1 MISKEISIKDGANL
15 NLKGLAVTELGDAKT
30 SLNYALNP
38 DDFFGLNPRMLVKEG
53 DKVSLG
59 QPIFHDKNEESI
71 KIVSPV
77 SGKVIEI
84 VRGAK
89 RKILNII
96 IKKEGDNSINFKI
109 PSLSNIGKDVIL
121 QLLVESGSL
130 AFIRQRPY
138 NIVARP
144 SKLPKSI
151 FVSTHSTAPYA
162 ADYDFILRKRLNE
175 FQIGIDMM
183 SRLID
188 KPINLSISQ
197 SCEIENAKL
206 KNVEI
211 YKIKGVHPS
220 GNESFQI
227 NRIDPLNS
235 GEIVWVIKPED
246 LANIGSFFET
256 GVFCPKR
263 TVAVSGDS
271 LRSPKYYDT
280 IIGSSI
286 SSLVDSKELSNIKNY
301 RFINGDPLSG
311 SKVEYSDFLG
321 FYNNILSVISEGNQF
336 RMLGWLPFMYNNIP
350 SFSRTSLSWLLGGEK
365 KVNTNLNGEERAIVV
380 TGEMEKYF
388 PMDIFPMQLI
398 KACMREDIEKM
409 ESLGIYEVVPEDF
422 GLVDFSCTSKIE
434 AQEIVK
440 SGIKLMLK
448 EVG

>member
-1 MISKEISIKDGANL
+1 MSKDVSIKDGANL
-15 NLKGLAVTELGDAKT
+15 NLKGLASMELEVANM

-38 DDFFGLNPRMLVKEG
+38 DDFFGLIPRMLVKEG

-59 QPIFHDKNEESI
+59 QPIFHDKKNESI

-77 SGKVIEI
+77 SGKIQEI

-89 RKILNII
+89 RKILNVI
-96 IKKEGDNSINFKI
+96 IKKEGESAVNFKI
-109 PSLSNIGKDVIL
+109 PSLSSISNKKIL
-121 QLLVESGSL
+121 ELLIESGSL

-138 NIVARP
+138 NIIARP
-144 SKLPKSI
+144 DRPPKSI
-151 FVSTHSTAPYA
+151 FVSVHSTAPYA
-162 ADYDFILRKRLNE
+162 ANYDFILKKRMDE
-175 FQIGIDMM
+175 FQVGVDVMSKLIG
-183 SRLID
+183 
-188 KPINLSISQ
+188 KPINLSISHN
-197 SCEIENAKL
+197 CESDFSTLN
-206 KNVEI
+206 NVDV
-211 YKIKGVHPS
+211 YKIKGAHPS

-235 GEIVWVIKPED
+235 GEIIWVIKPED
-246 LANIGSFFET
+246 IANIGSFFMT
-256 GVFCPKR
+256 GIFNPKR

-271 LRSPKYYDT
+271 LKSPKYYDA
-280 IIGSSI
+280 IIGSPI
-286 SSLVDSKELSNIKNY
+286 SSLVDSKEIPNSEEY

-311 SKVEYSDFLG
+311 SKVEYSGFLG
-321 FYNNILSVISEGNQF
+321 FYNNTLSVIKEGNQF
-336 RMLGWLPFMYNNIP
+336 RMLGWLPFMYNSIP
-350 SFSRTSLSWLLGGEK
+350 SFSKTSLSWLLGGEK

-398 KACMREDIEKM
+398 KACMRGDVEKM
-409 ESLGIYEVVPEDF
+409 ESLGIYEVIPEDF

-440 SGIKLMLK
+440 SGIEIMLK

>member
-1 MISKEISIKDGANL
+1 MSKDISIKDGANL
-15 NLKGLAVTELGDAKT
+15 NLKGLASMELEVANM

-38 DDFFGLNPRMLVKEG
+38 DDFFGLIPRMLVKEG

-59 QPIFHDKNEESI
+59 QPIFHDKNNESI

-77 SGKVIEI
+77 SGKIQEI

-89 RKILNII
+89 RKILNVI
-96 IKKEGDNSINFKI
+96 IKKEGESAVNFKI
-109 PSLSNIGKDVIL
+109 PSLSSISNKKIL
-121 QLLVESGSL
+121 ELLIESGSL

-138 NIVARP
+138 NIIARP
-144 SKLPKSI
+144 DRPPKSI
-151 FVSTHSTAPYA
+151 FVSVHSTAPYA
-162 ADYDFILRKRLNE
+162 ANYDFILKKRMDE
-175 FQIGIDMM
+175 FQVGVDVMSKLIG
-183 SRLID
+183 
-188 KPINLSISQ
+188 KPINLSISHN
-197 SCEIENAKL
+197 CESDFSTLN
-206 KNVEI
+206 NVDV
-211 YKIKGVHPS
+211 YKIKGAHPS

-235 GEIVWVIKPED
+235 GEIIWVIKPED
-246 LANIGSFFET
+246 IANIGSFFMT
-256 GVFCPKR
+256 GIFNPKR

-271 LRSPKYYDT
+271 LKSPKYYDA
-280 IIGSSI
+280 IIGLPI
-286 SSLVDSKELSNIKNY
+286 SSLVDSKEIPNSEEY

-311 SKVEYSDFLG
+311 SKVEYSGFLG
-321 FYNNILSVISEGNQF
+321 FYNNTLSVIKEGNQF
-336 RMLGWLPFMYNNIP
+336 RMLGWLPFMYNSIP
-350 SFSRTSLSWLLGGEK
+350 SFSKTSLSWLLGGEK

-398 KACMREDIEKM
+398 KACMRGDVEKM
-409 ESLGIYEVVPEDF
+409 ESLGIYEVIPEDF

-440 SGIKLMLK
+440 SGIEIMLK

>member
-1 MISKEISIKDGANL
+1 MSKDISIKAGANL
-15 NLKGLAVTELGDAKT
+15 NLKGLASTELEVAKI
-30 SLNYALNP
+30 SLDYALNP
-38 DDFFGLNPRMLVKEG
+38 DDFFGLIPRMLVKEG

-59 QPIFHDKNEESI
+59 QPIFHDKNNESI

-77 SGKVIEI
+77 NGKILEI

-89 RKILNII
+89 RKILNVII
-96 IKKEGDNSINFKI
+96 RKEGDTSINYKI
-109 PSLSNIGKDVIL
+109 PNLSSISKDKIME
-121 QLLVESGSL
+121 LLVESGSL
-130 AFIRQRPY
+130 AYIKQRPY
-138 NIVARP
+138 NIIAKPDR
-144 SKLPKSI
+144 LPKSI
-151 FVSTHSTAPYA
+151 FVSIHSTAPYA
-162 ADYDFILRKRLNE
+162 ADYDFILKNRMDE
-175 FQIGIDMM
+175 FQNGVNVMSKLIG
-183 SRLID
+183 
-188 KPINLSISQ
+188 KPINLSISYN
-197 SCEIENAKL
+197 CESDFSILN
-206 KNVEI
+206 NVEL
-211 YKIKGVHPS
+211 YKIKGAHPS

-235 GEIVWVIKPED
+235 GEIIWVIKPED
-246 LANIGSFFET
+246 LANIGSFFIT
-256 GVFCPKR
+256 GIFNPRR
-263 TVAVSGDS
+263 TVAVSGES

-286 SSLVDSKELSNIKNY
+286 SSLIDSKELSSIEDY

-321 FYNNILSVISEGNQF
+321 YYNNALSVIKEGNQY
-336 RMLGWLPFMYNNIP
+336 RMLGWLPFIYNSVP
-350 SFSRTSLSWLLGGEK
+350 SLSKTSLSWLLGGQK

-398 KACMREDIEKM
+398 KACMTRDIEKM

-434 AQEIVK
+434 AQEIIK
-440 SGIKLMLK
+440 NGIEIMLK

>member
-1 MISKEISIKDGANL
+1 MSKDISIKDGANL
-15 NLKGLAVTELGDAKT
+15 NLKGLASAELEVANM

-38 DDFFGLNPRMLVKEG
+38 DDFFGLIPRMLVKEG

-59 QPIFHDKNEESI
+59 QPIFHDKNNESI

-77 SGKVIEI
+77 SGKIQEI
-84 VRGAK
+84 IRGAK
-89 RKILNII
+89 RKILNVII
-96 IKKEGDNSINFKI
+96 RKEGDTSINYKI
-109 PSLSNIGKDVIL
+109 PNLSSISKDKIME
-121 QLLVESGSL
+121 LLVESGSL
-130 AFIRQRPY
+130 AYIKQRPY
-138 NIVARP
+138 NIIAKPDR
-144 SKLPKSI
+144 LPKSI
-151 FVSTHSTAPYA
+151 FVSIHSTAPYA
-162 ADYDFILRKRLNE
+162 ADYDFILKNRMDE
-175 FQIGIDMM
+175 FQNGVNVMSKLIG
-183 SRLID
+183 
-188 KPINLSISQ
+188 KPINLSISYN
-197 SCEIENAKL
+197 CESDFSILN
-206 KNVEI
+206 NVEL
-211 YKIKGVHPS
+211 YKIKGAHPS

-235 GEIVWVIKPED
+235 GEIIWVIKPED
-246 LANIGSFFET
+246 LANIGSFFIT
-256 GVFCPKR
+256 GIFNPRR
-263 TVAVSGDS
+263 TVAVSGEC

-286 SSLVDSKELSNIKNY
+286 SSLIDSKELSSIEDY

-321 FYNNILSVISEGNQF
+321 YYNNALSVIKEGNQY
-336 RMLGWLPFMYNNIP
+336 RMLGWLPFIYNSVP
-350 SFSRTSLSWLLGGEK
+350 SLSKTSLSWLLGGQK

-398 KACMREDIEKM
+398 KACMTGDIEKM

-440 SGIKLMLK
+440 NGIELMLK

>member
-1 MISKEISIKDGANL
+1 MSKDISIKDGANL
-15 NLKGLAVTELGDAKT
+15 NLKGLASMELEVANM

-38 DDFFGLNPRMLVKEG
+38 DDFFGLIPRMLVKEG

-59 QPIFHDKNEESI
+59 QPIFHDKNNESI

-77 SGKVIEI
+77 SGKIQEI

-89 RKILNII
+89 RKILNVI
-96 IKKEGDNSINFKI
+96 IKKEGESAVNFKI
-109 PSLSNIGKDVIL
+109 PSLSSISNKKIL
-121 QLLVESGSL
+121 ELLIESGSL

-138 NIVARP
+138 NIIARP
-144 SKLPKSI
+144 DRPPKSI
-151 FVSTHSTAPYA
+151 FVSVHSTAPYA
-162 ADYDFILRKRLNE
+162 ANYDFILKKRMDE
-175 FQIGIDMM
+175 FQVGVDVMSKLIG
-183 SRLID
+183 
-188 KPINLSISQ
+188 KPINLSISHN
-197 SCEIENAKL
+197 CESDFSTLN
-206 KNVEI
+206 NVDV
-211 YKIKGVHPS
+211 YKIKGAHPS

-235 GEIVWVIKPED
+235 GEIIWVIKPED
-246 LANIGSFFET
+246 IANIGSFFMT
-256 GVFCPKR
+256 GIFNPKR

-271 LRSPKYYDT
+271 LKSPKYYDA
-280 IIGSSI
+280 IIGSPI
-286 SSLVDSKELSNIKNY
+286 SSLVDSKEIPNSEEY

-311 SKVEYSDFLG
+311 SKVEYSGFLG
-321 FYNNILSVISEGNQF
+321 FYNNTLSVIKEGNQF
-336 RMLGWLPFMYNNIP
+336 RMLGWLPFMYNSIP
-350 SFSRTSLSWLLGGEK
+350 SFSKTSLSWLLGGEK

-398 KACMREDIEKM
+398 KACMRGDVEKM
-409 ESLGIYEVVPEDF
+409 ESLGIYEVIPEDF

-440 SGIKLMLK
+440 SGIEIMLK

>member
-1 MISKEISIKDGANL
+1 MSKDVSIKDGANL
-15 NLKGLAVTELGDAKT
+15 NLKGLASMELEVANM

-38 DDFFGLNPRMLVKEG
+38 DDFFGLIPRMLVKEG

-59 QPIFHDKNEESI
+59 QPIFHDKNNESI

-77 SGKVIEI
+77 SGKIQEI

-89 RKILNII
+89 RKILNVI
-96 IKKEGDNSINFKI
+96 IKKEGESAVNFKI
-109 PSLSNIGKDVIL
+109 PSLSSISNKQIL
-121 QLLVESGSL
+121 ELLIESGSL

-138 NIVARP
+138 NIIARP
-144 SKLPKSI
+144 DRPPKSI
-151 FVSTHSTAPYA
+151 FVSVHSTAPYA
-162 ADYDFILRKRLNE
+162 ANYDFILKKRMDE
-175 FQIGIDMM
+175 FQVGIDVM
-183 SRLID
+183 SKLIG
-188 KPINLSISQ
+188 KPINLSISHN
-197 SCEIENAKL
+197 CESDFSTLN
-206 KNVEI
+206 NVDV
-211 YKIKGVHPS
+211 YKIKGAHPS

-235 GEIVWVIKPED
+235 GEIIWVIKPED
-246 LANIGSFFET
+246 IANIGSFFKT
-256 GVFCPKR
+256 GIFNPKR

-271 LRSPKYYDT
+271 LKSPKYYDA

-286 SSLVDSKELSNIKNY
+286 SSLVDSKEIPNSEEY

-311 SKVEYSDFLG
+311 SKVEYSGFLG
-321 FYNNILSVISEGNQF
+321 FYNNTLSVIKEGNQF
-336 RMLGWLPFMYNNIP
+336 RMLGWLPFMYNSIP
-350 SFSRTSLSWLLGGEK
+350 SFSKTSLSWLLGGEK

-398 KACMREDIEKM
+398 KACMRGDVEKM
-409 ESLGIYEVVPEDF
+409 ESLGIYEVIPEDF

-440 SGIKLMLK
+440 SGIEIMLK

>member
-1 MISKEISIKDGANL
+1 MIKDVSIKDGANL
-15 NLKGLAVTELGDAKT
+15 NLKGLASMELEVANM

-38 DDFFGLNPRMLVKEG
+38 DDFFGLIPRMLVKEG

-59 QPIFHDKNEESI
+59 QPIFHDKNNESI

-77 SGKVIEI
+77 SGKIQEI

-89 RKILNII
+89 RKILNVI
-96 IKKEGDNSINFKI
+96 IKKEGESAVNFKI
-109 PSLSNIGKDVIL
+109 PSLSSISNKKIL
-121 QLLVESGSL
+121 ELLIESGSL

-138 NIVARP
+138 NIIARP
-144 SKLPKSI
+144 DRPPKSI
-151 FVSTHSTAPYA
+151 FVSVHSTAPYA
-162 ADYDFILRKRLNE
+162 ANYDFILKKRMDE
-175 FQIGIDMM
+175 FQVGVDVMSKLIG
-183 SRLID
+183 
-188 KPINLSISQ
+188 KPINLSISHN
-197 SCEIENAKL
+197 CESDFSTLN
-206 KNVEI
+206 NVDV
-211 YKIKGVHPS
+211 YKIKGAHPS

-235 GEIVWVIKPED
+235 GEIIWVIKPED
-246 LANIGSFFET
+246 IANIGSFFMT
-256 GVFCPKR
+256 GIFNPKR

-271 LRSPKYYDT
+271 LKSPKYYDA
-280 IIGSSI
+280 IIGSPI
-286 SSLVDSKELSNIKNY
+286 SSLVDSKEIPNSEEY

-311 SKVEYSDFLG
+311 SKVEYSGFLG
-321 FYNNILSVISEGNQF
+321 FYNNTLSVIKEGNQF
-336 RMLGWLPFMYNNIP
+336 RMLGWLPFMYNSIP
-350 SFSRTSLSWLLGGEK
+350 SFSKTSLSWLLGGEK

-398 KACMREDIEKM
+398 KACMRGDVEKM
-409 ESLGIYEVVPEDF
+409 ESLGIYEVIPEDF

-440 SGIKLMLK
+440 SGIEIMLK

>member
-1 MISKEISIKDGANL
+1 MSKDISIKYGANL
-15 NLKGLAVTELGDAKT
+15 NLKGLASTELEVAKK

-38 DDFFGLNPRMLVKEG
+38 DDFFGLIPRMLVKEG

-59 QPIFHDKNEESI
+59 QPIFHDKNDESI

-77 SGKVIEI
+77 SGKILEI

-96 IKKEGDNSINFKI
+96 INKEGDRIVNFKI
-109 PSLSNIGKDVIL
+109 PNLSSISKDKIL
-121 QLLVESGSL
+121 QLLVDSGSL

-138 NIVARP
+138 NIIARP
-144 SKLPKSI
+144 NRPPKSI
-151 FVSTHSTAPYA
+151 FVSIHSTAPYA
-162 ADYDFILRKRLNE
+162 ADYDFILKKRMDE
-175 FQIGIDMM
+175 FQNGVNVMSKLIG
-183 SRLID
+183 
-188 KPINLSISQ
+188 KPINLSISHNCDRDF
-197 SCEIENAKL
+197 SILN
-206 KNVEI
+206 NVDI
-211 YKIKGVHPS
+211 FKIKGAHPS

-235 GEIVWVIKPED
+235 GEIIWVIKPED
-246 LANIGSFFET
+246 LANIGSFFMT
-256 GVFCPKR
+256 GIFNPKR

-286 SSLVDSKELSNIKNY
+286 SSLIDSKELSSVEDY

-321 FYNNILSVISEGNQF
+321 FYNNTLSVIKEGNQF
-336 RMLGWLPFMYNNIP
+336 RMLGWLPFMYNSIP
-350 SFSRTSLSWLLGGEK
+350 SFSKTSLSWLLGGEK

-398 KACMREDIEKM
+398 KACMRGDIEKM

-440 SGIKLMLK
+440 SGIEVMLK

>member
-1 MISKEISIKDGANL
+1 MSRDISIKTGANL
-15 NLKGLAVTELGDAKT
+15 NLKGLASTELEVAKI
-30 SLNYALNP
+30 SLDYALNP
-38 DDFFGLNPRMLVKEG
+38 DDFFGLIPRMLVKEG

-59 QPIFHDKNEESI
+59 QPIFHDKNNESI

-77 SGKVIEI
+77 NGKILEI

-89 RKILNII
+89 RKILNVII
-96 IKKEGDNSINFKI
+96 RKEGDTSINYKI
-109 PSLSNIGKDVIL
+109 PNLSSISKDKIME
-121 QLLVESGSL
+121 LLVESGSL
-130 AFIRQRPY
+130 AYIKQRPY
-138 NIVARP
+138 NIIAKPDR
-144 SKLPKSI
+144 LPKSI
-151 FVSTHSTAPYA
+151 FVSIHSTAPYA
-162 ADYDFILRKRLNE
+162 ADYDFILKNRMDE
-175 FQIGIDMM
+175 FQNGVNVMSKLIG
-183 SRLID
+183 
-188 KPINLSISQ
+188 KPINLSISYN
-197 SCEIENAKL
+197 CESDFSTLN
-206 KNVEI
+206 NVDV
-211 YKIKGVHPS
+211 YKIKGAHPC
-220 GNESFQI
+220 GHESFQI

-235 GEIVWVIKPED
+235 GEIIWVIKPED
-246 LANIGSFFET
+246 LANIGSFFIT
-256 GVFCPKR
+256 GIFNPRR
-263 TVAVSGDS
+263 TVAVSGEC

-286 SSLVDSKELSNIKNY
+286 SSLIDSKELSSIEDY

-321 FYNNILSVISEGNQF
+321 YYNNALSVIKEGNQY
-336 RMLGWLPFMYNNIP
+336 RMLGWLPFIYNSVP
-350 SFSRTSLSWLLGGEK
+350 SLSKTSLSWLLGGQK

-398 KACMREDIEKM
+398 KACMTRDIEKM

-440 SGIKLMLK
+440 NGIELMLK

>member
-1 MISKEISIKDGANL
+1 MSKDISIKDGANL
-15 NLKGLAVTELGDAKT
+15 NLKGLASTELQVAKK
-30 SLNYALNP
+30 SSNYALNP
-38 DDFFGLNPRMLVKEG
+38 DDFFGLIPRMLVKEG

-59 QPIFHDKNEESI
+59 QPIFHDKNDESI

-77 SGKVIEI
+77 SGKILEI
-84 VRGAK
+84 IRGAK
-89 RKILNII
+89 RKILNVV
-96 IKKEGDNSINFKI
+96 IKKEGDAIVNFKI
-109 PSLSNIGKDVIL
+109 PSLSSISKDMIL
-121 QLLVESGSL
+121 ELLVESGSL

-138 NIVARP
+138 NIIARTDR
-144 SKLPKSI
+144 LPKSI

-162 ADYDFILRKRLNE
+162 ADYDFILNKRMDE
-175 FQIGIDMM
+175 FQNGVDVMSKLIG
-183 SRLID
+183 
-188 KPINLSISQ
+188 KPINLSISHN
-197 SCEIENAKL
+197 CESDFSNLNNLE
-206 KNVEI
+206 V

-235 GEIVWVIKPED
+235 GEIIWVIKPED
-246 LANIGSFFET
+246 LANIGSFFKT
-256 GVFCPKR
+256 GIFNPKR
-263 TVAVSGDS
+263 TVAVSGDC
-271 LRSPKYYDT
+271 LKSPKYYDT

-286 SSLVDSKELSNIKNY
+286 SSLVDSKELSNIEDY

-321 FYNNILSVISEGNQF
+321 FYNNTLSVIKEGNHY
-336 RMLGWLPFMYNNIP
+336 RMLGWLPFIYNSVP
-350 SFSRTSLSWLLGGEK
+350 SLSKTSLSWLIGGQK

-398 KACMREDIEKM
+398 KACMAGDIEKM
-409 ESLGIYEVVPEDF
+409 ESLGIYEVIPEDF

-440 SGIKLMLK
+440 NGIEIMLK

>member
-1 MISKEISIKDGANL
+1 MFKDVSIKDGANL
-15 NLKGLAVTELGDAKT
+15 NLKGLASMELEVANM

-38 DDFFGLNPRMLVKEG
+38 DDFFGLIPRMLVKEG

-59 QPIFHDKNEESI
+59 QPIFHDKKNESI

-77 SGKVIEI
+77 SGKIQEI

-89 RKILNII
+89 RKILNVI
-96 IKKEGDNSINFKI
+96 IKKEGESAVNFKI
-109 PSLSNIGKDVIL
+109 PSLSSISNKKIL
-121 QLLVESGSL
+121 ELLIESGSL

-138 NIVARP
+138 NIIARP
-144 SKLPKSI
+144 DRPPKSI
-151 FVSTHSTAPYA
+151 FVSVHSTAPYA
-162 ADYDFILRKRLNE
+162 ANYDFILKKRMDE
-175 FQIGIDMM
+175 FQVGVDVMSKLIG
-183 SRLID
+183 
-188 KPINLSISQ
+188 KPINLSISHN
-197 SCEIENAKL
+197 CESDFSTLN
-206 KNVEI
+206 NVDV
-211 YKIKGVHPS
+211 YKIKGAHPS

-235 GEIVWVIKPED
+235 GEIIWVIKPED
-246 LANIGSFFET
+246 IANIGSFFMT
-256 GVFCPKR
+256 GIFNPKR

-271 LRSPKYYDT
+271 LKSPKYYDA
-280 IIGSSI
+280 IIGSPI
-286 SSLVDSKELSNIKNY
+286 SSLVDSKEIPNSEEY

-311 SKVEYSDFLG
+311 SKVEYSGFLG
-321 FYNNILSVISEGNQF
+321 FYNNTLSVIKEGNQF
-336 RMLGWLPFMYNNIP
+336 RMLGWLPFMYNSIP
-350 SFSRTSLSWLLGGEK
+350 SFSKTSLSWLLGGEK

-398 KACMREDIEKM
+398 KACMRGDVEKM
-409 ESLGIYEVVPEDF
+409 ESLGIYEVIPEDF

-440 SGIKLMLK
+440 SGIEIMLK

>member
-1 MISKEISIKDGANL
+1 MSKDISIKYGANL
-15 NLKGLAVTELGDAKT
+15 NLKGLASTELEVAKK

-38 DDFFGLNPRMLVKEG
+38 DDFFGLIPRMLVKEG

-59 QPIFHDKNEESI
+59 QPIFHDKNDESI

-77 SGKVIEI
+77 SGKILEI

-96 IKKEGDNSINFKI
+96 IKKEGDSIVNFKI
-109 PSLSNIGKDVIL
+109 PNLSSISKDKIL
-121 QLLVESGSL
+121 QLLVDSGSL

-138 NIVARP
+138 NIIARP
-144 SKLPKSI
+144 NRPPKSI
-151 FVSTHSTAPYA
+151 FVSIHSTAPYA
-162 ADYDFILRKRLNE
+162 ADYDFILKKRMDE
-175 FQIGIDMM
+175 FQNGVNVM
-183 SRLID
+183 SKLIC
-188 KPINLSISQ
+188 KPINLSISHN
-197 SCEIENAKL
+197 CESDFSTLN
-206 KNVEI
+206 NVDI
-211 YKIKGVHPS
+211 YKIKGAHPS

-235 GEIVWVIKPED
+235 GEIIWVIKPED
-246 LANIGSFFET
+246 LANIGSFFMT
-256 GVFCPKR
+256 GIFNPKR

-271 LRSPKYYDT
+271 LKSPKYYDT

-286 SSLVDSKELSNIKNY
+286 SSLIDSKELSSVEDY

-321 FYNNILSVISEGNQF
+321 FYNNILSVIKEGNQF
-336 RMLGWLPFMYNNIP
+336 RMLGWLPFMYNSIP
-350 SFSRTSLSWLLGGEK
+350 SFSKTSLSWLLGGEK

-398 KACMREDIEKM
+398 KACMRGDIEKM

-440 SGIKLMLK
+440 SGIEVMLK

>member
-1 MISKEISIKDGANL
+1 MSKDISIKDGANL
-15 NLKGLAVTELGDAKT
+15 NLKGLASMELEVANM

-38 DDFFGLNPRMLVKEG
+38 DDFFGLIPRMLVKEG

-59 QPIFHDKNEESI
+59 QPIFHDKNNESV

-77 SGKVIEI
+77 SGKIQEI

-89 RKILNII
+89 RKILNVI
-96 IKKEGDNSINFKI
+96 IKKEGESAVNFKI
-109 PSLSNIGKDVIL
+109 PSLSSISNKKIL
-121 QLLVESGSL
+121 ELLIESGSL

-138 NIVARP
+138 NIIARP
-144 SKLPKSI
+144 DRPPKSI
-151 FVSTHSTAPYA
+151 FVSVHSTAPYA
-162 ADYDFILRKRLNE
+162 ANYDFILKKRMDE
-175 FQIGIDMM
+175 FQVGVDVMSKLIG
-183 SRLID
+183 
-188 KPINLSISQ
+188 KPINLSISHN
-197 SCEIENAKL
+197 CESDFSTLN
-206 KNVEI
+206 NVDV
-211 YKIKGVHPS
+211 YKIKGAHPS

-235 GEIVWVIKPED
+235 GEIIWVIKPED
-246 LANIGSFFET
+246 IANIGSFFMT
-256 GVFCPKR
+256 GIFNPKR

-271 LRSPKYYDT
+271 LKSPKYYDA
-280 IIGSSI
+280 IIGSPI
-286 SSLVDSKELSNIKNY
+286 SSLVDSKEIPNSEEY

-311 SKVEYSDFLG
+311 SKVEYSGFLG
-321 FYNNILSVISEGNQF
+321 FYNNTLSVIKEGNQF
-336 RMLGWLPFMYNNIP
+336 RMLGWLPFMYNSIP
-350 SFSRTSLSWLLGGEK
+350 SFSKTSLSWLLGGEK

-398 KACMREDIEKM
+398 KACMRGDVEKM
-409 ESLGIYEVVPEDF
+409 ESLGIYEVIPEDF

-440 SGIKLMLK
+440 SGIEIMLK

>member
-1 MISKEISIKDGANL
+1 MSKDVSIKDGANL
-15 NLKGLAVTELGDAKT
+15 NLKGLASMELEVANM

-38 DDFFGLNPRMLVKEG
+38 DDFFGLIPRMLVKEG

-59 QPIFHDKNEESI
+59 QPIFHDKKNESI

-77 SGKVIEI
+77 SGKIQEI

-89 RKILNII
+89 RKILNVI
-96 IKKEGDNSINFKI
+96 IKKEGESAVNFKI
-109 PSLSNIGKDVIL
+109 PSLSNISNKKIL
-121 QLLVESGSL
+121 ELLIESGSL

-138 NIVARP
+138 NIIARP
-144 SKLPKSI
+144 DRPPKSI
-151 FVSTHSTAPYA
+151 FVSVHSTAPYA
-162 ADYDFILRKRLNE
+162 ANYDFILKKRMDE
-175 FQIGIDMM
+175 FQVGVDVMSKLIG
-183 SRLID
+183 
-188 KPINLSISQ
+188 KPINLSISHN
-197 SCEIENAKL
+197 CESDFSTLN
-206 KNVEI
+206 NVDV
-211 YKIKGVHPS
+211 YKIKGAHPS

-235 GEIVWVIKPED
+235 GEIIWVIKPED
-246 LANIGSFFET
+246 IANIGSFFMT
-256 GVFCPKR
+256 GIFNPKR

-271 LRSPKYYDT
+271 LKSPKYYDA
-280 IIGSSI
+280 IIGSPI
-286 SSLVDSKELSNIKNY
+286 SSLVDSKEIPNSEEY

-311 SKVEYSDFLG
+311 SKVEYSGFLG
-321 FYNNILSVISEGNQF
+321 FYNNTLSVIKEGNQF
-336 RMLGWLPFMYNNIP
+336 RMLGWLPFMYNSIP
-350 SFSRTSLSWLLGGEK
+350 SFSKTSLSWLLGGEK

-398 KACMREDIEKM
+398 KACMRGDVEKM
-409 ESLGIYEVVPEDF
+409 ESLGIYEVIPEDF

-440 SGIKLMLK
+440 SGIEIMLK

>member
-1 MISKEISIKDGANL
+1 MSKDVSIKDGANL
-15 NLKGLAVTELGDAKT
+15 NLKGLASMELEVANM

-38 DDFFGLNPRMLVKEG
+38 DDFFGLIPRMLVKEG

-59 QPIFHDKNEESI
+59 QPIFHDKNNESI

-77 SGKVIEI
+77 SGKIQEI

-96 IKKEGDNSINFKI
+96 IKKEGVSAVNFKI
-109 PSLSNIGKDVIL
+109 PSLSSISNKKIL
-121 QLLVESGSL
+121 ELLIESGSL

-138 NIVARP
+138 NIIARP
-144 SKLPKSI
+144 DRPPKSI
-151 FVSTHSTAPYA
+151 FVSVHSTAPYA
-162 ADYDFILRKRLNE
+162 ANYDFILKKRMDE
-175 FQIGIDMM
+175 FQVGVDVMSKLIG
-183 SRLID
+183 
-188 KPINLSISQ
+188 KPINLSISHN
-197 SCEIENAKL
+197 CESDFSTLN
-206 KNVEI
+206 NVDV
-211 YKIKGVHPS
+211 YKIKGAHPS

-235 GEIVWVIKPED
+235 GEIIWVIKPED
-246 LANIGSFFET
+246 VANIGSFFMT
-256 GVFCPKR
+256 GIFNPKR

-271 LRSPKYYDT
+271 LKSPKYYDA
-280 IIGSSI
+280 IIGSPI
-286 SSLVDSKELSNIKNY
+286 SSLVDSKEIPNSEEY

-311 SKVEYSDFLG
+311 SKVEYSGFLG
-321 FYNNILSVISEGNQF
+321 FYNNTLSVIKEGNQF
-336 RMLGWLPFMYNNIP
+336 RMLGWLPFMYNSIP
-350 SFSRTSLSWLLGGEK
+350 SFSKTSLSWLLGGEK

-398 KACMREDIEKM
+398 KACMRGDVEKM
-409 ESLGIYEVVPEDF
+409 ESLGIYEVIPEDF

-440 SGIKLMLK
+440 SGIEIMLK

>member
-1 MISKEISIKDGANL
+1 MSTDISIRNGANL
-15 NLKGLAVTELGDAKT
+15 NLKGLASMELEVANM

-38 DDFFGLNPRMLVKEG
+38 DDFFGLIPRMLVKEG

-59 QPIFHDKNEESI
+59 QPIFHDKKNESI

-77 SGKVIEI
+77 SGKIQEI

-89 RKILNII
+89 RKILNVI
-96 IKKEGDNSINFKI
+96 IKKEGESAVNFKI
-109 PSLSNIGKDVIL
+109 PSLSSISNKKIL
-121 QLLVESGSL
+121 ELLIESGSL

-138 NIVARP
+138 NIIARP
-144 SKLPKSI
+144 DRPPKSI
-151 FVSTHSTAPYA
+151 FVSVHSTAPYA
-162 ADYDFILRKRLNE
+162 ANYDFILKKRMDE
-175 FQIGIDMM
+175 FQVGVDMM
-183 SRLID
+183 SKLIG
-188 KPINLSISQ
+188 KPINLSISHN
-197 SCEIENAKL
+197 CESDFSTLN
-206 KNVEI
+206 NVDV
-211 YKIKGVHPS
+211 YKIKGAHPS

-235 GEIVWVIKPED
+235 GEIIWVIKPED
-246 LANIGSFFET
+246 IANIGSFFMT
-256 GVFCPKR
+256 GIFNPKR

-271 LRSPKYYDT
+271 LKSPKYYDA
-280 IIGSSI
+280 IIGSPI
-286 SSLVDSKELSNIKNY
+286 SSLVDSKEIPNSEEY

-311 SKVEYSDFLG
+311 SKVEYSGFLG
-321 FYNNILSVISEGNQF
+321 FYNNTLSVIKEGNQF
-336 RMLGWLPFMYNNIP
+336 RMLGWLPFMYNSIP
-350 SFSRTSLSWLLGGEK
+350 SFSKTSLSWLLGGEK

-398 KACMREDIEKM
+398 KACMRGDVEKM
-409 ESLGIYEVVPEDF
+409 ESLGIYEVIPEDF

-440 SGIKLMLK
+440 SGIEIMLK

>member
-1 MISKEISIKDGANL
+1 MSKDVSIKDGANL
-15 NLKGLAVTELGDAKT
+15 NLKGLASMELEVANM

-38 DDFFGLNPRMLVKEG
+38 DDFFGLIPRMLVKEG

-59 QPIFHDKNEESI
+59 QPIFHDKNNESI

-77 SGKVIEI
+77 SGKIQEI

-89 RKILNII
+89 RKILNVI
-96 IKKEGDNSINFKI
+96 IKKEGESAVNFKI
-109 PSLSNIGKDVIL
+109 PSLSNISNKKIL
-121 QLLVESGSL
+121 ELLIESGSL

-138 NIVARP
+138 NIIARP
-144 SKLPKSI
+144 DRPPKSI
-151 FVSTHSTAPYA
+151 FVSVHSTAPYA
-162 ADYDFILRKRLNE
+162 ANYDFILKKRMDE
-175 FQIGIDMM
+175 FQVGVDVMSKLIG
-183 SRLID
+183 
-188 KPINLSISQ
+188 KPINLSISHN
-197 SCEIENAKL
+197 CESDFSTLN
-206 KNVEI
+206 NVDV

-235 GEIVWVIKPED
+235 GEIIWVIKPED
-246 LANIGSFFET
+246 IANIGSFFMT
-256 GVFCPKR
+256 GIFNPKR

-271 LRSPKYYDT
+271 LKSPKYYDA
-280 IIGSSI
+280 IIGSPI
-286 SSLVDSKELSNIKNY
+286 SSLVDSKEIPNSEEY

-311 SKVEYSDFLG
+311 SKVEYSGFLG
-321 FYNNILSVISEGNQF
+321 FYNNTLSVIKEGNQF
-336 RMLGWLPFMYNNIP
+336 RMLGWLPFMYNSIP
-350 SFSRTSLSWLLGGEK
+350 SFSKTSLSWLLGGEK

-398 KACMREDIEKM
+398 KACMRGDVEKM
-409 ESLGIYEVVPEDF
+409 ESLGIYEVIPEDF

-440 SGIKLMLK
+440 SGIEIMLK

>member
-1 MISKEISIKDGANL
+1 MSKDISIKYGANL
-15 NLKGLAVTELGDAKT
+15 NLKGLASTELEVAKK

-38 DDFFGLNPRMLVKEG
+38 DDFFGLIPRMLVKEG

-59 QPIFHDKNEESI
+59 QPIFHDKNDESI

-77 SGKVIEI
+77 SGKILEI

-89 RKILNII
+89 RKILSII
-96 IKKEGDNSINFKI
+96 INREGDSIVNFKI
-109 PSLSNIGKDVIL
+109 PNLSSISKDKIL
-121 QLLVESGSL
+121 QLLVDSGSL

-138 NIVARP
+138 NIIARP
-144 SKLPKSI
+144 NRPPKSI
-151 FVSTHSTAPYA
+151 FVSIHSTAPYA
-162 ADYDFILRKRLNE
+162 ADYDFILKKRMDE
-175 FQIGIDMM
+175 FQNGVNVMSKLIG
-183 SRLID
+183 
-188 KPINLSISQ
+188 KPINLSISHNCD
-197 SCEIENAKL
+197 SDFSILN
-206 KNVEI
+206 NVDI
-211 YKIKGVHPS
+211 YKIKGAHPS

-235 GEIVWVIKPED
+235 GEIIWVIKPED
-246 LANIGSFFET
+246 LANIGSFFMT
-256 GVFCPKR
+256 GIFNPKR

-286 SSLVDSKELSNIKNY
+286 SSLIDSKELSSVEDY

-321 FYNNILSVISEGNQF
+321 FYNNTLSVIKEGNQF
-336 RMLGWLPFMYNNIP
+336 RMLGWLPFMYNSIP
-350 SFSRTSLSWLLGGEK
+350 SFSKTSLSWLLGGEK

-398 KACMREDIEKM
+398 KACMRGDIEKM
-409 ESLGIYEVVPEDF
+409 ESLGIYEVIPEDF

-440 SGIKLMLK
+440 SGIEVMLK

>member
-1 MISKEISIKDGANL
+1 MSKDISIKYGANL
-15 NLKGLAVTELGDAKT
+15 NLKGLASTELEVAKK

-38 DDFFGLNPRMLVKEG
+38 DDFFGLIPRMLVKEG

-59 QPIFHDKNEESI
+59 QPIFHDKNDESI

-77 SGKVIEI
+77 SGKIIEI

-96 IKKEGDNSINFKI
+96 INKEGDSIVNFKI
-109 PSLSNIGKDVIL
+109 PNLSSISKDKIL
-121 QLLVESGSL
+121 QLLVDSGSL

-138 NIVARP
+138 NIIARP
-144 SKLPKSI
+144 NRPPKSI
-151 FVSTHSTAPYA
+151 FVSIHSTAPYA
-162 ADYDFILRKRLNE
+162 ADYDFILKKRMDE
-175 FQIGIDMM
+175 FQNGVNVMSKLIG
-183 SRLID
+183 
-188 KPINLSISQ
+188 KPINLSISHNCD
-197 SCEIENAKL
+197 SDFSILN
-206 KNVEI
+206 NVDI
-211 YKIKGVHPS
+211 YKIKGAHPS

-235 GEIVWVIKPED
+235 GEIIWVIKPED
-246 LANIGSFFET
+246 LANIGSFFMT
-256 GVFCPKR
+256 GIFNPKR

-286 SSLVDSKELSNIKNY
+286 SSLIDSKELSSVEDY

-321 FYNNILSVISEGNQF
+321 FYNNILSVIKEGNQF
-336 RMLGWLPFMYNNIP
+336 RMLGWLPFMYNSIP
-350 SFSRTSLSWLLGGEK
+350 SFSKTSLSWLLGGEK

-398 KACMREDIEKM
+398 KACMRGDIEKM

-440 SGIKLMLK
+440 SGIEVMLK

>member
-1 MISKEISIKDGANL
+1 MSKDISIKTGANL
-15 NLKGLAVTELGDAKT
+15 NLKGLASTELEVAKI
-30 SLNYALNP
+30 SLDYALNP
-38 DDFFGLNPRMLVKEG
+38 DDFFGLIPRMLVKEG

-59 QPIFHDKNEESI
+59 QPIFHDKNNESI

-77 SGKVIEI
+77 NGKILEI

-89 RKILNII
+89 RKILNVII
-96 IKKEGDNSINFKI
+96 RKEGDTSINYKI
-109 PSLSNIGKDVIL
+109 PNLSSISKDKIME
-121 QLLVESGSL
+121 LLVESGSL
-130 AFIRQRPY
+130 AYIKQRPY
-138 NIVARP
+138 NIIAKPDR
-144 SKLPKSI
+144 LPKSI
-151 FVSTHSTAPYA
+151 FVSIHSTAPYA
-162 ADYDFILRKRLNE
+162 ADYDFILKNRMDE
-175 FQIGIDMM
+175 FQNGVNLMSKLIG
-183 SRLID
+183 
-188 KPINLSISQ
+188 KPINLSISYN
-197 SCEIENAKL
+197 CESDFSILN
-206 KNVEI
+206 NVEL
-211 YKIKGVHPS
+211 YKIKGAHPS

-235 GEIVWVIKPED
+235 GEIIWVIKPED
-246 LANIGSFFET
+246 LANIGSFFIT
-256 GVFCPKR
+256 GIFNPRR
-263 TVAVSGDS
+263 TVAVSGEC

-286 SSLVDSKELSNIKNY
+286 SSLIDSKELSSIEDY

-321 FYNNILSVISEGNQF
+321 YYNNALSVIKEGNHY
-336 RMLGWLPFMYNNIP
+336 RMLGWLPFIYNSVP
-350 SFSRTSLSWLLGGEK
+350 SLSKTSLSWLLGGQK

-398 KACMREDIEKM
+398 KACMTRDIEKM

-440 SGIKLMLK
+440 NGIELMLK

>member
-1 MISKEISIKDGANL
+1 MSKDISIKYGANL
-15 NLKGLAVTELGDAKT
+15 NLKGLASTELEVAKK

-38 DDFFGLNPRMLVKEG
+38 DDFFGLIPRMLVKEG

-59 QPIFHDKNEESI
+59 QPIFHDKNDESI

-77 SGKVIEI
+77 SGKILEI

-96 IKKEGDNSINFKI
+96 INKEGDSIVNFKI
-109 PSLSNIGKDVIL
+109 PNLSSISKDKIL
-121 QLLVESGSL
+121 QLLVDSGSL

-138 NIVARP
+138 NIIARP
-144 SKLPKSI
+144 NRPPKSI
-151 FVSTHSTAPYA
+151 FVSIHSTAPYA
-162 ADYDFILRKRLNE
+162 PDYDFILKNRMDE
-175 FQIGIDMM
+175 FQNGVNVMSKLIG
-183 SRLID
+183 
-188 KPINLSISQ
+188 KPINLSISYN
-197 SCEIENAKL
+197 CESDFSILN
-206 KNVEI
+206 NVEL
-211 YKIKGVHPS
+211 YKIKGAHPS

-235 GEIVWVIKPED
+235 GEIIWVIKPED
-246 LANIGSFFET
+246 LANIGSFFIT
-256 GVFCPKR
+256 GIFNPRR
-263 TVAVSGDS
+263 TVAVSGEC

-286 SSLVDSKELSNIKNY
+286 SSLIDSKELSSIEDY

-321 FYNNILSVISEGNQF
+321 YYNNALSVIKEGNQY
-336 RMLGWLPFMYNNIP
+336 RMLGWLPFIYNSVP
-350 SFSRTSLSWLLGGEK
+350 SLSKTSLSWLLGGQK

-398 KACMREDIEKM
+398 KACMTGDIEKM

-440 SGIKLMLK
+440 NGIELMLK

>member
-1 MISKEISIKDGANL
+1 MSKDVSIKDGANL
-15 NLKGLAVTELGDAKT
+15 NLKGLASMELEVANM

-38 DDFFGLNPRMLVKEG
+38 DDFFGLIPRMLVKEG

-59 QPIFHDKNEESI
+59 QPIFHDKNNETI

-77 SGKVIEI
+77 SGKIQEI

-89 RKILNII
+89 RKILNVI
-96 IKKEGDNSINFKI
+96 IKKEGESAVNFKI
-109 PSLSNIGKDVIL
+109 PSLSSISNKKIL
-121 QLLVESGSL
+121 ELLIESGSL

-138 NIVARP
+138 NIIARP
-144 SKLPKSI
+144 DRPPKSI
-151 FVSTHSTAPYA
+151 FVSVHSTAPYA
-162 ADYDFILRKRLNE
+162 ANYDFILKKRMDE
-175 FQIGIDMM
+175 FQVGVDVMSKLIG
-183 SRLID
+183 
-188 KPINLSISQ
+188 KPINLSISHN
-197 SCEIENAKL
+197 CESDLSTLN
-206 KNVEI
+206 NVDV
-211 YKIKGVHPS
+211 YKIKGAHPS

-235 GEIVWVIKPED
+235 GEIIWVIKPED
-246 LANIGSFFET
+246 IANIGSFFMT
-256 GVFCPKR
+256 GIFNPKR

-271 LRSPKYYDT
+271 LKSPKYYDA
-280 IIGSSI
+280 IIGSPI
-286 SSLVDSKELSNIKNY
+286 SSLVDSKEIPNSEEY

-311 SKVEYSDFLG
+311 SKVEYSGFLG
-321 FYNNILSVISEGNQF
+321 FYNNTLSVIKEGNQF
-336 RMLGWLPFMYNNIP
+336 RMLGWLPFMYNSIP
-350 SFSRTSLSWLLGGEK
+350 SFSKTSLSWLLGGEK

-398 KACMREDIEKM
+398 KACMRGDVEKM
-409 ESLGIYEVVPEDF
+409 ESLGIYEVIPEDF

>member
-1 MISKEISIKDGANL
+1 MSKDVSIKDGANL
-15 NLKGLAVTELGDAKT
+15 NLKGLASMELEVANM

-38 DDFFGLNPRMLVKEG
+38 DDFFGLIPRMLVKEG

-59 QPIFHDKNEESI
+59 QPIFHDKNNESI

-77 SGKVIEI
+77 SGKIQEI

-89 RKILNII
+89 RKILNVI
-96 IKKEGDNSINFKI
+96 IKKEGESAVNFKI
-109 PSLSNIGKDVIL
+109 PSLSSISNKKIL
-121 QLLVESGSL
+121 ELLIESGSL

-138 NIVARP
+138 NIIARP
-144 SKLPKSI
+144 DRPPKSI
-151 FVSTHSTAPYA
+151 FVSVHSTAPYA
-162 ADYDFILRKRLNE
+162 ANYDFILKKRMDE
-175 FQIGIDMM
+175 FQVGVDVMSKLIG
-183 SRLID
+183 
-188 KPINLSISQ
+188 KPINLSISHN
-197 SCEIENAKL
+197 CESDFSTLN
-206 KNVEI
+206 NVDV
-211 YKIKGVHPS
+211 YKIKGAHPS

-235 GEIVWVIKPED
+235 GEIIWVIKPED
-246 LANIGSFFET
+246 IANIGSFFMT
-256 GVFCPKR
+256 GIFNPKR

-271 LRSPKYYDT
+271 LKSPKYYDA
-280 IIGSSI
+280 IIGSPI
-286 SSLVDSKELSNIKNY
+286 SSLVDSKEIPNSEEF

-311 SKVEYSDFLG
+311 SKVEYSGFLG
-321 FYNNILSVISEGNQF
+321 FYNNTLSVIKEGNQF
-336 RMLGWLPFMYNNIP
+336 RMLGWLPFMYNSIP
-350 SFSRTSLSWLLGGEK
+350 SFSKTSLSWLLGGEK

-398 KACMREDIEKM
+398 KACMRGDVEKM
-409 ESLGIYEVVPEDF
+409 ESLGIYEVIPEDF

-440 SGIKLMLK
+440 SGIEIMLK

>member
-1 MISKEISIKDGANL
+1 MSKDISIKYGANL
-15 NLKGLAVTELGDAKT
+15 NLKGLASTELEVAKK
-30 SLNYALNP
+30 SLNYGLNP
-38 DDFFGLNPRMLVKEG
+38 DDFFGLIPRMLVKEG

-59 QPIFHDKNEESI
+59 QPIFHDKNDESI

-77 SGKVIEI
+77 SGKILEI

-96 IKKEGDNSINFKI
+96 INKEGDRIVNFKI
-109 PSLSNIGKDVIL
+109 PNLSSISKDKIL
-121 QLLVESGSL
+121 QLLVDSGSL

-138 NIVARP
+138 NIIARP
-144 SKLPKSI
+144 NRPPKSI
-151 FVSTHSTAPYA
+151 FVSIHSTAPYA
-162 ADYDFILRKRLNE
+162 ADYDFILKKRMDE
-175 FQIGIDMM
+175 FQNGVNVMSKLIG
-183 SRLID
+183 
-188 KPINLSISQ
+188 KPINLSISHNCD
-197 SCEIENAKL
+197 SDFSILN
-206 KNVEI
+206 NVDI
-211 YKIKGVHPS
+211 YKIKGAHPS

-235 GEIVWVIKPED
+235 GEIIWVIKPED
-246 LANIGSFFET
+246 LANIGSFFMT
-256 GVFCPKR
+256 GIFNPKR

-286 SSLVDSKELSNIKNY
+286 SSLIDSKELSSVEDY
-301 RFINGDPLSG
+301 RFINGDPISG

-321 FYNNILSVISEGNQF
+321 FYNNILSVIKEGNQF
-336 RMLGWLPFMYNNIP
+336 RMLGWLPFMYNSIP
-350 SFSRTSLSWLLGGEK
+350 SFSKTSLSWLLGGEK

-398 KACMREDIEKM
+398 KACMRGDIEKM

-440 SGIKLMLK
+440 SGIEVMLK

>member
-1 MISKEISIKDGANL
+1 MSKDISIKYGANL
-15 NLKGLAVTELGDAKT
+15 NLKGLASTELEVAKK

-38 DDFFGLNPRMLVKEG
+38 DDFFGLIPRMLVKEG

-59 QPIFHDKNEESI
+59 QPIFHDKNDESI

-77 SGKVIEI
+77 SGKILEI

-96 IKKEGDNSINFKI
+96 INKEGDRIVNFKI
-109 PSLSNIGKDVIL
+109 PNLSSISKDKIL
-121 QLLVESGSL
+121 QLLVDSGSL

-138 NIVARP
+138 NIIARP
-144 SKLPKSI
+144 NRPPKSI
-151 FVSTHSTAPYA
+151 FVSIHSTAPYA
-162 ADYDFILRKRLNE
+162 ADYDFILKKRMDE
-175 FQIGIDMM
+175 FQNGVNVMSKLIG
-183 SRLID
+183 
-188 KPINLSISQ
+188 KPINLSISHNCD
-197 SCEIENAKL
+197 SDFSILN
-206 KNVEI
+206 NVDI
-211 YKIKGVHPS
+211 YKIKGAHPS

-235 GEIVWVIKPED
+235 GEIIWVIKPED
-246 LANIGSFFET
+246 LANIGSFFMT
-256 GVFCPKR
+256 GIFNPKR

-286 SSLVDSKELSNIKNY
+286 SSLIDSKELSSVEDY

-321 FYNNILSVISEGNQF
+321 FYNNILSVIKEGNQF
-336 RMLGWLPFMYNNIP
+336 RMLGWLPFMYNSIP
-350 SFSRTSLSWLLGGEK
+350 SFSKTSLSWLLGGEK

-398 KACMREDIEKM
+398 KACMRGDIEKM
-409 ESLGIYEVVPEDF
+409 ESLGIYEVIPEDF

-440 SGIKLMLK
+440 SGIEVMLK

>member
-1 MISKEISIKDGANL
+1 MSKDVSIKDGANL
-15 NLKGLAVTELGDAKT
+15 NLKGLASMELEVANM

-38 DDFFGLNPRMLVKEG
+38 DDFFGLIPRMLVKEG

-59 QPIFHDKNEESI
+59 QPIFHDKNNESI

-77 SGKVIEI
+77 SGKIQEI

-96 IKKEGDNSINFKI
+96 IKKEGVSAVNFKI
-109 PSLSNIGKDVIL
+109 PSLSSISNKKIL
-121 QLLVESGSL
+121 ELLIESGSL

-138 NIVARP
+138 NIIARP
-144 SKLPKSI
+144 DRPPKSI
-151 FVSTHSTAPYA
+151 FVSVHSTAPYA
-162 ADYDFILRKRLNE
+162 ANYDFILKKRMDE
-175 FQIGIDMM
+175 FQVGVDVMSKLIG
-183 SRLID
+183 
-188 KPINLSISQ
+188 KPINLSISHN
-197 SCEIENAKL
+197 CESDFSTLN
-206 KNVEI
+206 NVDV
-211 YKIKGVHPS
+211 YKIKGAHPS

-235 GEIVWVIKPED
+235 GEIIWVIKPED
-246 LANIGSFFET
+246 IANIGSFFMT
-256 GVFCPKR
+256 GIFNPKR

-271 LRSPKYYDT
+271 LKSPKYYDA
-280 IIGSSI
+280 IIGSPI
-286 SSLVDSKELSNIKNY
+286 SSLVDSKEIPNSEEY

-311 SKVEYSDFLG
+311 SKVEYSGFLG
-321 FYNNILSVISEGNQF
+321 FYNNTLSVIKEGNQF
-336 RMLGWLPFMYNNIP
+336 RMLGWLPFMYNSIP
-350 SFSRTSLSWLLGGEK
+350 SFSKTSLSWLLGGEK

-398 KACMREDIEKM
+398 KACMRGDVEKM
-409 ESLGIYEVVPEDF
+409 ESLGIYEVIPEDF

-440 SGIKLMLK
+440 SGIEIMLK